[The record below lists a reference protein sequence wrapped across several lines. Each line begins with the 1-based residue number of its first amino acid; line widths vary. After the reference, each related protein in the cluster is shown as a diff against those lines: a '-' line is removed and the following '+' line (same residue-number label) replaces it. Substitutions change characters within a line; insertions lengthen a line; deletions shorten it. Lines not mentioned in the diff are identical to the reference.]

1 MSIIFCFFFF
11 SLYSTSVKKKLC
23 KLIILILFV
32 GINIPFKSLFLGDLN
47 SASSYSYLCK
57 SDYNSDSEE
66 KKNTIK
72 NNCFFC
78 ILNKD
83 NICDDIDNLSE
94 NLDQRTLV
102 LKDLYSLNSFSD
114 FSKIKLTNTRSP
126 PFIS

>member
-1 MSIIFCFFFF
+1 M
-11 SLYSTSVKKKLC
+11 KKKLC

-32 GINIPFKSLFLGDLN
+32 GINIPFKYLFLSDLN
-47 SASSYSYLCK
+47 SVSSYSYLCK

-83 NICDDIDNLSE
+83 NVCDDIYILCEYLYQWRLVIKYLSMVY
-94 NLDQRTLV
+94 LV
-102 LKDLYSLNSFSD
+102 KKNE
-114 FSKIKLTNTRSP
+114 
-126 PFIS
+126 